1 MVAVTTLALTGFVAT
16 SASANLPGSTF
27 EGNDGNLV
35 VNTAGNTDWNNV
47 SGRALGI
54 DIADPNTDNAFGN
67 GAKEDLSSTSIVNGS
82 IPPNKNNLS
91 RFYEANE
98 QLTNGDIMLY
108 LGWERLVNIGNAN
121 LDFEINQKA
130 TAGWTTSTQGPFTI
144 NRTAGDLLITY
155 DFGGSG
161 TPTLGLN
168 TWVTTGSN
176 SQCFSANAV
185 PCWGKHVN
193 LSGTNSEGAVN
204 TGNIVDSIGSNNVVG
219 GPNQP
224 GTLSAG
230 LFGETAINLTKAGV
244 FPPGVCEAFGSA
256 FVKSRSSSSFTAELK
271 DFIAPVGVN
280 ISNCGSITINKVTQN
295 APSGDNTTFS
305 YTTTGTGLSNF
316 GLKSGGTKLFSPLNA
331 GSYSVTEGTLPTG
344 WDLNNLTCDTATG
357 VTIDKANAKVSIN
370 LATGQ
375 NVSCTYTNHF
385 TNSPGI
391 VTSATTPVNVGAT
404 VSDTATLSGASTGA
418 GGSITFKLYPTNQCT
433 AGSDVFS
440 NTQPVSGNGSYTSS
454 SYTTTAVGSFY
465 WIASYSGDANNN
477 AVTGACKDAGELS
490 VVNPFTP
497 TIVTHATDSIVVG
510 STVHDVATLSGATA
524 DAKGN
529 ITFTL
534 FSDNQCTVQVFTDSQ
549 PVNGNG
555 DYTSASFTPATVG
568 TYYWIA
574 SYSGDAKNTAATGKC
589 GDANEAS
596 TVLQRGPGIATH
608 ATASIT
614 VGASVSD
621 TATLSGGL
629 APTGTITFKLYPTNQ
644 CTPGTEVFTN
654 VVPVSSGNG
663 DYPTSTSF
671 TPGTVGSY
679 YWIATYSGDTNNAAA
694 AGSCGDTGEVSV
706 VHQAH
711 PQISTTATPSV
722 TIDSTISDV
731 AHLTG
736 GVAPTGTITF
746 HLYSDNACQHEILAA
761 QSVKNVSSGNGD
773 YLSDAYAPTAVGT
786 YYWIAVY
793 SGDTNNAGATGS
805 CGDTGETST
814 VNKGPASLTTTQT
827 LRPQDAVNV
836 VSGVGGTPSGPV
848 TFSLFDP
855 SNQTCSA
862 AGSAPVYTETV
873 GLNPSGSALT
883 NNTSFTISSA
893 TSSQYKWLVSYS
905 GDAKH
910 LGITGKCGDE
920 NFTLSI
926 DNGLG
931 VSSP

>member
-1 MVAVTTLALTGFVAT
+1 MVAAATLALTGFVAT
-16 SASANLPGSTF
+16 SANANLPGSTF

-35 VNTAGNTDWNNV
+35 VNTSGNTDWNNV

-67 GAKEDLSSTSIVNGS
+67 GAKEDLASTSIVDGS

-98 QLTNGDIMLY
+98 QLANGHIMLY

-130 TAGWTTSTQGPFTI
+130 TAGWTSSTQGPITI
-144 NRTAGDLLITY
+144 NRTAGDLLVTY

-185 PCWGKHVN
+185 PCWGKHVS

-204 TGNIVDSIGSNNVVG
+204 GGNISDTIGSNNVLG
-219 GPNQP
+219 GPGAP

-230 LFGETAINLTKAGV
+230 LFGESAIDLTAAGV

-271 DFIAPVGVN
+271 DFIAPVGVS

-295 APSGDNTTFS
+295 APTGDNTTFN

-316 GLKSGGTKLFSPLNA
+316 GLKSGGTKVFSPLNA
-331 GSYSVTEGTLPTG
+331 GSYSVTEGTLPAG
-344 WDLNNLTCDTATG
+344 WDLNNLTCDTTSG

-370 LATGQ
+370 LANGQ
-375 NVSCTYTNHF
+375 NVTCTYTNHF

-391 VTSATTPVNVGAT
+391 VTSATTPVNVGTT
-404 VSDTATLSGASTGA
+404 VHDTATLSGASATA
-418 GGSITFKLYPTNQCT
+418 GGTITFKLYPSNQCT
-433 AGSDVFS
+433 AGSEVFT
-440 NTQPVSGNGSYTSS
+440 NTQPVSGNGSYTSGN
-454 SYTTTAVGSFY
+454 YTTTAVGSFY
-465 WIASYSGDANNN
+465 WIASYSGDSNNN
-477 AVTGACKDAGELS
+477 AVAGACQDTGELS

-510 STVHDVATLSGATA
+510 NTVHDVATLSGATT
-524 DAKGN
+524 DAKGTV
-529 ITFTL
+529 TFTL
-534 FSDNQCTVQVFTDSQ
+534 YSDNKCTAQVFTDSQ

-555 DYTSASFTPATVG
+555 DYTSSSFTPATVG

-589 GDANEAS
+589 GDLNEAS
-596 TVLQRGPGIATH
+596 TVIQIGPSIATH
-608 ATASIT
+608 ATGSIT
-614 VGASVSD
+614 IGGSLSD
-621 TATLSGGL
+621 TATLAGGL

-644 CTPGTEVFTN
+644 CTPGSELFTN
-654 VVPVSSGNG
+654 TVPVSSGNG
-663 DYPTSTSF
+663 DYPTSASF
-671 TPGTVGSY
+671 TPSTVGSY
-679 YWIATYSGDTNNAAA
+679 YWIATYSGDTNNAGA
-694 AGSCGDTGEVSV
+694 AGSCGDAGEVSV
-706 VHQAH
+706 VNQAH
-711 PQISTTATPSV
+711 PQITTTTPTPSV

-746 HLYSDNACQHEILAA
+746 HLYSDNACQNEIVAA
-761 QSVKNVSSGNGD
+761 QSVKNVTGNGD
-773 YLSDAYAPTAVGT
+773 YLSDAYAPTVVGT

-793 SGDTNNAGATGS
+793 SGDTNNAGATGAF
-805 CGDTGETST
+805 GDPNESST

-836 VSGVGGTPSGPV
+836 VSGVGSTPSGTV

-855 SNQTCSA
+855 SNQTCA
-862 AGSAPVYTETV
+862 AGGSAPVYTETV
-873 GLNPSGSALT
+873 PLNPSGSAVT
-883 NNTSFTISSA
+883 NNSSFTIGSA

-905 GDAKH
+905 GDATH
-910 LGITGKCGDE
+910 LGITGTCGGE

-926 DNGLG
+926 DNGG
-931 VSSP
+931 TVSSP